1 MSINRCYEFN
11 NNAVFNNYINTATK
25 SDEQLRRR
33 HKDSFLRP
41 LSNHNR
47 LMAQRRLEREAQQ
60 KSAQEY
66 IRNVKKGQQE
76 LDFYGK
82 ELQELKDKICSKYYG
97 SYKPD
102 Y

>member
-1 MSINRCYEFN
+1 MSINRFYEFN

-25 SDEQLRRR
+25 TNDDLRRR
-33 HKDSFLRP
+33 HKDAYMRP
-41 LSNHNR
+41 VTNHNR
-47 LMAQRRLEREAQQ
+47 LMAQRRIEREAQQ
-60 KSAQEY
+60 KSEQDH

-76 LDFYGK
+76 LDFYSK
-82 ELQELKDKICSKYYG
+82 ELQGLKDKISAKYYG